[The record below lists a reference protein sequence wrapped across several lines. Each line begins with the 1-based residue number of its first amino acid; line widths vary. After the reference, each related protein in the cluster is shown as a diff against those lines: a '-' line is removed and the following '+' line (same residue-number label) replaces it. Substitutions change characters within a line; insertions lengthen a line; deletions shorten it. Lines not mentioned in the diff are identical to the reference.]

1 MERTMTGNFRGVD
14 LGAGAWRLTT
24 GVPGGGEIYLGGT
37 DPAAASVL
45 SAASPSVVTIS
56 WDEDGARVTLK
67 GAGAIRTVK
76 ARTAI
81 LHEPLARLYEGL
93 PLVSLDERARRF
105 WRRVFWLVR
114 IPGGRRLLRMI
125 ARRSAKKPGAAP

>member
-1 MERTMTGNFRGVD
+1 MERTLAGNFRGLD

-24 GVPGGGEIYLGGT
+24 GLPGGDEVYLGGT
-37 DPAAASVL
+37 DPAATAVL
-45 SAASPSVVTIS
+45 AAASPRAVTVK
-56 WDEDGARVTLK
+56 WVGDGALVTLIAP
-67 GAGAIRTVK
+67 GGSRTVR

-93 PLVSLDERARRF
+93 PLVTLDDRARRF

-114 IPGGRRLLRMI
+114 IPGGRRLLRLI
-125 ARRSAKKPGAAP
+125 ARRSGKKPGSRV

>member
-1 MERTMTGNFRGVD
+1 MERTMTGNFRGID

-24 GVPGGGEIYLGGT
+24 GIPGGGEVYLGGT
-37 DPAAASVL
+37 DPAAAAVL
-45 SAASPSVVTIS
+45 EAASPGIVTVS
-56 WDEDGARVTLK
+56 WVEDGAVITLES
-67 GAGAIRTVK
+67 ADAIRTVK

-93 PLVSLDERARRF
+93 PLVILDDRARRF

-114 IPGGRRLLRMI
+114 LPGGRRLLRLI
-125 ARRSAKKPGAAP
+125 ARRSAK